1 MADNAPPVE
10 DPKTEIFQAT
20 TTPSLPEYTGDAA
33 SRVFAVTELLEHVL
47 LLAVTSQCEEA
58 EDNMDWAELKMPGCG
73 NVAKGGL
80 CLFRIQRVNKT
91 FRDIVQGST
100 KLKQTIYLAP
110 RNDTSGILGEDCQ
123 DGSWPAA
130 YKPLEFMVSLLGTD
144 VEDGFLDFFGLQ
156 QWTMGAKTLV
166 TKMNSRLAD
175 GTATP
180 YEQTIGKLPK
190 GWHNPEASW
199 RSIKICTAK
208 EPSAIHY
215 AFWTDFDENAD
226 APPFDPIWQLGK
238 DATLG
243 DVFELYSIVLE
254 VFSDYIPKKILM
266 QRKHYAVY
274 NKLLECL
281 ASGDEGLDQKIR
293 HLAYLVDIQFTD
305 DVTAMGH
312 EMEEVIARRA
322 REIDIQEESGKLP
335 ES

>member
-10 DPKTEIFQAT
+10 DPKTEFTRSRT
-20 TTPSLPEYTGDAA
+20 TLSPPQYTGDAA
-33 SRVFAVTELLEHVL
+33 GRVSAVTELLEHIL
-47 LLAVTSQCEEA
+47 LLAVASQCDEA
-58 EDNMDWAELKMPGCG
+58 KDNMDWTGLKMPGCG
-73 NVAKGGL
+73 NVAKGGI

-91 FRDIVQGST
+91 FRNAVQGST
-100 KLKQTIYLAP
+100 KLKQLIYLAP
-110 RNDTSGILGEDCQ
+110 RHDTSGILEEDHLE
-123 DGSWPAA
+123 GTWPAA
-130 YKPLEFMVSLLGTD
+130 YKPLEFMVSLLGAH
-144 VEDGFLDFFGLQ
+144 VEDGFLDLFGLQ
-156 QWTMGAKTLV
+156 QWVPGAETLV
-166 TKMNSRLAD
+166 TKTNPSLVD
-175 GTATP
+175 GLATP
-180 YEQTIGKLPK
+180 YEQTIGKLPQ

-199 RSIKICTAK
+199 RNIKICTAK
-208 EPSAIHY
+208 EPSAIRY

-243 DVFELYSIVLE
+243 YVFELYSIVLE
-254 VFSDYIPKKILM
+254 VLGDYIPKKILM

-312 EMEEVIARRA
+312 EMEKVIARRTG
-322 REIDIQEESGKLP
+322 EIEIQEESGKLP